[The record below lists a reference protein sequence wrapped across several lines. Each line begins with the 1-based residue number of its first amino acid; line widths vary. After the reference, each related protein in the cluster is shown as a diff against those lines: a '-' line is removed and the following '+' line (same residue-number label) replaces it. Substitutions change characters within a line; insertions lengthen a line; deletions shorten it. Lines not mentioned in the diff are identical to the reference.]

1 MTLDELLLEWSYKS
15 EKGYP
20 SLDNPSDIS
29 ILKQILEDLNLPSDK
44 IIQSLKE
51 QETSN
56 DEEDTTFPFHL
67 LGLNGLIGVTANFF
81 ECNDSIGPFTDW
93 L

>member
-29 ILKQILEDLNLPSDK
+29 ILKQILENLNLPSDK

-51 QETSN
+51 QETPN
-56 DEEDTTFPFHL
+56 DEEDTVDATTL
-67 LGLNGLIGVTANFF
+67 LLETNRVLA
-81 ECNDSIGPFTDW
+81 DSYDPEI
-93 L
+93 